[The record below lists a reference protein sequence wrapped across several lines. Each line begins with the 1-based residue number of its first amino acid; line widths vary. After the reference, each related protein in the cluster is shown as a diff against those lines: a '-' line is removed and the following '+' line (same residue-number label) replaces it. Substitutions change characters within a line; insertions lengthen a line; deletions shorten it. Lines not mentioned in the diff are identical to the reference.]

1 VPAVVLELVFG
12 ILIGPSGAGWVTSQG
27 AIGVLGELGLIFLFF
42 QAGFEFNPDKI
53 GAVPLRLGALAW
65 LGSLGLTSV
74 FVARVHQLNS
84 IFAIFRVSDHDKA
97 LVLKS
102 RCL

>member
-1 VPAVVLELVFG
+1 MDGRSDFPVLHLPGPLPARLARK
-12 ILIGPSGAGWVTSQG
+12 PTSTTSNGAPK
-27 AIGVLGELGLIFLFF
+27 L
-42 QAGFEFNPDKI
+42 
-53 GAVPLRLGALAW
+53 
-65 LGSLGLTSV
+65 
-74 FVARVHQLNS
+74 ARVHQLNS

>member
-1 VPAVVLELVFG
+1 MRQQTDVREHFSLRQYGNGEIVAFDLTDKDVDDASHVPTLL
-12 ILIGPSGAGWVTSQG
+12 
-27 AIGVLGELGLIFLFF
+27 
-42 QAGFEFNPDKI
+42 
-53 GAVPLRLGALAW
+53 
-65 LGSLGLTSV
+65 
-74 FVARVHQLNS
+74 ARVYQLNS

>member
-1 VPAVVLELVFG
+1 MRDRRVSGFKLPPLNSAADAAEAMSAVLQAMA
-12 ILIGPSGAGWVTSQG
+12 SGALTPSEGESLSQTIT
-27 AIGVLGELGLIFLFF
+27 AFLKV
-42 QAGFEFNPDKI
+42 FEVVDI
-53 GAVPLRLGALAW
+53 EARLTAL
-65 LGSLGLTSV
+65 
-74 FVARVHQLNS
+74 ARVHQLNS

>member
-1 VPAVVLELVFG
+1 MDKRRTRSPEKRYLGFFARIEDESDVALLDKLVRNLHG
-12 ILIGPSGAGWVTSQG
+12 SSNR
-27 AIGVLGELGLIFLFF
+27 FL
-42 QAGFEFNPDKI
+42 
-53 GAVPLRLGALAW
+53 
-65 LGSLGLTSV
+65 
-74 FVARVHQLNS
+74 ARVHQLNS

>member
-1 VPAVVLELVFG
+1 MAGEVIKVGDGVMNPDEALKLADGFEPLHDPLSSPG
-12 ILIGPSGAGWVTSQG
+12 WLMLILG
-27 AIGVLGELGLIFLFF
+27 AIVEPLVL
-42 QAGFEFNPDKI
+42 
-53 GAVPLRLGALAW
+53 
-65 LGSLGLTSV
+65 T
-74 FVARVHQLNS
+74 RVHQLNS